1 MPNQRQ
7 QITVASV
14 AFGVG
19 LLLLGIAPRVPML
32 ERADR
37 ALISWLLDR
46 TGADAATLHGSG
58 DHDDPRRARGAPQR
72 MPAGDLPPPRF
83 LSITEDPEGLFEY
96 RPPGPTDLAFVLER
110 LHTLGHRRFSSAA
123 LLAWENPDPIAVGVL
138 DHELGRFRPAVVGAP
153 LVRGLSDEPM
163 PPAFER
169 LSVPLKHIIGDTGAL
184 PIVNRVAVPGVR
196 FGDESTL
203 AAFTR
208 LESEAA
214 PPFSDAT
221 SNVPVPLLA
230 RWGERVVVALP
241 LAHLMARISIPADQL
256 AITPGVDIRLGESG
270 PIIPIDAQGQVQ
282 VRPGTAENAVVIAAE
297 ELVRPAKE
305 SVPKSL
311 QASVVPLILRDDRP
325 DAPAITREYSAHLGE
340 ILVALDRAPR
350 AGLPQVINRPHTV
363 IEFLLI
369 GVLAG
374 FASGILR
381 LPGKLR
387 HPAFAGLAVCSL
399 LVSLL
404 LLSTFQ
410 STPPPLAVV
419 AGPLVGWLVALFLP
433 RGRQPTKRE
442 APEEPKKPAAAP
454 VPKTDRPPRKS
465 TTKKPRGKGRKSRR
479 KRP

>member
-1 MPNQRQ
+1 MRS
-7 QITVASV
+7 ITNSA
-14 AFGVG
+14 
-19 LLLLGIAPRVPML
+19 
-32 ERADR
+32 
-37 ALISWLLDR
+37 
-46 TGADAATLHGSG
+46 GSG
-58 DHDDPRRARGAPQR
+58 
-72 MPAGDLPPPRF
+72 PP
-83 LSITEDPEGLFEY
+83 
-96 RPPGPTDLAFVLER
+96 
-110 LHTLGHRRFSSAA
+110 SSAHH
-123 LLAWENPDPIAVGVL
+123 W
-138 DHELGRFRPAVVGAP
+138 
-153 LVRGLSDEPM
+153 VRGLSDDPM

-169 LSVPLKHIIGDTGAL
+169 LSVPLERITGDTGAL

-196 FGDESTL
+196 FGGDSTL
-203 AAFTR
+203 AGFTR

-214 PPFSDAT
+214 PPFSAT
-221 SNVPVPLLA
+221 TSEVPVPLLA
-230 RWGERVVVALP
+230 RWGDRVVVALP
-241 LAHLMARISIPADQL
+241 LAHLMARMDVPADQL

-282 VRPGTAENAVVIAAE
+282 VRPGTADSAVVIPAE

-305 SVPKSL
+305 EVPESL

-325 DAPAITREYSAHLGE
+325 DAPAVTREYSAHLGE

-350 AGLPQVINRPHTV
+350 AGLPQVIKRPHTV

-387 HPAFAGLAVCSL
+387 HSGFAVLAVGSL

-410 STPPPLAVV
+410 ATPPPLAMVG
-419 AGPLVGWLVALFLP
+419 GPLAGWLVSLFLP
-433 RGRQPTKRE
+433 RRRQSPGQAP
-442 APEEPKKPAAAP
+442 APEPEKPAAAP
-454 VPKTDRPPRKS
+454 DPKASPPPRRPA
-465 TTKKPRGKGRKSRR
+465 TKKSRGKGRKSRR